1 MEEYEY
7 EVKFYENG
15 EEIEIDEVLD
25 EYLNGII
32 EACRNEIASRGK
44 YMKVWRIRYEYEAL
58 WQTSWKV

>member
-15 EEIEIDEVLD
+15 EEVEINEVPE

-32 EACRNEIASRGK
+32 EACKGEITSRER
-44 YMKVWRIRYEYEAL
+44 YMRLFGDMIKN
-58 WQTSWKV
+58 

>member
-15 EEIEIDEVLD
+15 EEIEINEVPE

-32 EACRNEIASRGK
+32 EACKSEIASRRRHK
-44 YMKVWRIRYEYEAL
+44 RVFSNMFCD
-58 WQTSWKV
+58 